1 MDKVTGETG
10 VSAVRALQV
19 GRHITKVGRGKSSHK
34 LTLQNKLPELS
45 CNFEPGGV
53 KLGEPLTSNT
63 LKERGWVSEKN
74 AVQLLLVLAKSN
86 PDSLSFYLSCSD
98 VLAVHHF
105 FKHLTCFALV
115 VTGDQV
121 VGVVHRCGVNSK
133 PVYQP

>member
-1 MDKVTGETG
+1 MGDTSPRLVEAKAATNSPCKTD
-10 VSAVRALQV
+10 
-19 GRHITKVGRGKSSHK
+19 
-34 LTLQNKLPELS
+34 TLNYHAILS
-45 CNFEPGGV
+45 LV
-53 KLGEPLTSNT
+53 KLGEPLTSNIP
-63 LKERGWVSEKN
+63 EEQDWVSEKKCSG
-74 AVQLLLVLAKSN
+74 LLSVLAKSN
-86 PDSLSFYLSCSD
+86 PDWLSSYLSCSD